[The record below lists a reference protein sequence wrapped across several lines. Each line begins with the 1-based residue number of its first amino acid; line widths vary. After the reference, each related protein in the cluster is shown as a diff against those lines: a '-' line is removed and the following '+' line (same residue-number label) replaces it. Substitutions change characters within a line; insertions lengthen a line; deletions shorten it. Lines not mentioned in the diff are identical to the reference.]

1 MTNWQLDPSTTFRI
15 IGFVYLVMP
24 VTVWFVLSGKH
35 ERVSLTAWCLG
46 AAAFG
51 LGNVL
56 TGLRHVTPALVHIG
70 LASCLVFFSYALRCG
85 ALALETGRRPHWR
98 ALAAAAALASAAV
111 MLAWWHSPLLRVQVN
126 ALLQL
131 LSMAA
136 LVWTATRLWRLTR
149 LRSARLI
156 AMAYGLLLVTGTGM
170 VAELMLSGDLQLRGD
185 TLSAVL
191 ATASSMIAAM
201 YGSLGYVGLS
211 IERSHGQE
219 LTQAQELAR
228 ESTQR
233 QAAEHYAG
241 QLRVWLD
248 ERDELLRLLAHEVR
262 QPLNNAMAAL
272 HATHRAL
279 GTQGID
285 PEVAGQRVR
294 RAESV
299 LGQITGTLDNTL
311 AATALLASPDRV
323 EPRDV
328 DIDTVTALSI
338 GDLALGLRSRVQ
350 VHRVSQVRTATMDAG
365 LMRLALRNLLSNAG
379 TYSPPG
385 APVVLRVT
393 DSDEPLGLVFAVIDQ
408 GPGVSPELAATL
420 FQRGVR
426 GRRDGGGHGL
436 GLYVVRRVAEL
447 HGGSVDVGPNP
458 GGGAIFRLTLP
469 QIDTTLA
476 QVPAGTTR
484 GGAGPLGPVK
494 PYLPVSS
501 PRKT

>member
-1 MTNWQLDPSTTFRI
+1 MNTWALDTSTTFRI

-24 VTVWFVLSGKH
+24 VTVWFVLRGMH
-35 ERVSLTAWCLG
+35 EKRSLLAWCVG
-46 AAAFG
+46 AGLFG

-56 TGLRHVTPALVHIG
+56 TGLRETSPEFVHIT
-70 LASCLVFFSYALRCG
+70 LATLTVLVSYAMRCG
-85 ALALETGRRPHWR
+85 ALDMEMGVDPRWR
-98 ALAAAAALASAAV
+98 TKVGGVGLAMCLLFAAWAV
-111 MLAWWHSPLLRVQVN
+111 SDSLRAQFN

-131 LSMAA
+131 TAVA
-136 LVWTATRLWRLTR
+136 WLVWTAARVWVVTRLP
-149 LRSARLI
+149 SARLI
-156 AMAYGLLLVTGTGM
+156 AAAYGLFLLAAVNFVVQLLLDGGM
-170 VAELMLSGDLQLRGD
+170 LQPRADRISG
-185 TLSAVL
+185 VL
-191 ATASSMIAAM
+191 AAGSSLIAAM
-201 YGSLGYVGLS
+201 YGSLGYVGLA
-211 IERSHGQE
+211 IERSHRKE
-219 LTQAQELAR
+219 LARAEELAR

-233 QAAEHYAG
+233 LSAEQHAG
-241 QLRVWLD
+241 QLRTWLE

-279 GTQGID
+279 SSKDMDSGAAI
-285 PEVAGQRVR
+285 QRVR

-338 GDLALGLRSRVQ
+338 GDLAVDLRSRVQ
-350 VHRVSQVRTATMDAG
+350 VHRVSQVRTATMDGG

-379 TYSPPG
+379 NYSPPG
-385 APVVLRVT
+385 TPVVLRVT
-393 DSDEPLGLVFAVIDQ
+393 DCDEPLGLIFAVIDQ
-408 GPGVSPELAATL
+408 GPGVTPELAGQL

-436 GLYVVRRVAEL
+436 GLYVVRRVMEL
-447 HGGSVDVGPNP
+447 HGGTVDVGPNP
-458 GGGAIFRLTLP
+458 GGGAIFRMTLP
-469 QIDTTLA
+469 QIDTALA
-476 QVPAGTTR
+476 EPKRV
-484 GGAGPLGPVK
+484 GPVMF
-494 PYLPVSS
+494 PTTQPPIRS